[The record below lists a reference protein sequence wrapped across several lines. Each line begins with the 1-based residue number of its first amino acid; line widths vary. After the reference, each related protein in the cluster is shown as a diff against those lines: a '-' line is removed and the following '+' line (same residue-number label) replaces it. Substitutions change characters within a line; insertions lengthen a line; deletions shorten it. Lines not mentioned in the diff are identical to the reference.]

1 MWSDHIATRG
11 LSMKYKRMDWFIVV
25 TSVVFS
31 VSCGGGGCGGC
42 SSFEPIPGGFPAAKR
57 TASSTQLRVSSTGL
71 AALAADPAGL
81 LGSIGAVN
89 GVLTFN
95 APVSCTGTTPT
106 CCPGGVPKNPCGPI
120 DIDLTPAA
128 GDLPRLELKPSQG
141 NARLDITVR
150 ARVKSEADIPV
161 KLPLIGDCG
170 LKIDTTVGPI
180 QDVAIDAPLSF
191 VADATAGTTRV
202 AVGTVALANLSAD
215 DVRLTGGFFCKAS
228 NSILGLL
235 LGVLRGQLT
244 TAVQTTIQGQT
255 CKKCPSGQV
264 AECGSAFATAC
275 TNQVCME
282 GAQCFQELGLVGR
295 VRGSALFASLS
306 PGTTGALDLYE
317 VAGTATSNNG
327 GLALGV
333 LGGMQPAGV
342 ARDRCGPAATPPPR
356 VTVPLSAF
364 FQGNTRPDTGE
375 PFDVAFGVH
384 ASQLAELAYAG
395 YDSGLLC
402 LTIGHGFAA
411 QLSSDTLSLLARS
424 LGKLVESNA
433 AMAVGI
439 RPQRPPVI
447 GLGKNTFTDDG
458 AGGKQLAEPL
468 IDLRFTAAELDF
480 FVAVDDQ
487 WIRTFTVVAD
497 LHLPIGLQVAGMG
510 QLTPVLGEVA
520 DAFTHVSVKN
530 AEAITEAPADLA
542 GLFPSLLALVLPQL
556 SNGLSPVSLPA
567 LGSLSL
573 DVKAITAVDSNSFL
587 AIFANL
593 APAAAMARAQVE
605 TRASLAAIDEPSS
618 AIARDPARWA
628 GARGPSVTVDLG
640 GDLPDLEWS
649 YRLDDGTWSA
659 WSGSPRQTVRSRV
672 LWLSGVHRLEVRAR
686 QIGFPASMDDTPVA
700 LELPIG
706 MAAEAAGKRGAG
718 QPFHGQPGGAGC
730 ACDSSGGP
738 GAAAPLALL
747 IAIVLGAGHRLR
759 GLRPGIVRLRR
770 RVGRVGGTVWLVALG
785 CLPGCSSGTVAP
797 CSDATC
803 LPGEVAHG
811 SLGRFTSV
819 AADGD
824 RVVVATYD
832 STLGD
837 LVVVDATDTA
847 HPKLKVVDGVPGG
860 VTATHDGGYR
870 DGIEAPGPDV
880 GAWTS
885 IAISGGR
892 ARVAYQDRDSGALRY
907 AQERSRDQWSSHVV
921 DGGNGE
927 TVGAYAS
934 LAIDGDGKPAIAYLA
949 VGNDDGM
956 GHLVTE
962 LRIARATSQDPEE
975 GAWSTTVVTSAPGS
989 CAGLCGA
996 GRSCARGPVPGM
1008 PERCVASTT
1017 DCAPACGGGDVC
1029 AAGACLAAVADPTV
1043 AELATGTGLFASL
1056 VVLPDGRLSV
1066 AYYDR
1071 SRRALE
1077 LSVETGAGTNL
1088 FTETSLDAAAAG
1100 DRGMWASAAV
1110 DASGTIHV
1118 AYQDAL
1124 RDQLMYTTWHDMPG
1138 TPEVVDD
1145 GQRAA
1150 DRPHNVGAAAALYL
1164 VNGAPAIAYQDGLT
1178 ADVYV
1183 ATRSGA
1189 GWASTGIATGPLL
1202 DGFSIGATTG
1212 HGGSP
1217 VLAWGALDPAGD
1229 PIGQLVVESP

>member
-1 MWSDHIATRG
+1 
-11 LSMKYKRMDWFIVV
+11 MKYPYMDWFIVV
-25 TSVVFS
+25 TSIVFS

-42 SSFEPIPGGFPAAKR
+42 SSLEPIPGGFPAAKR
-57 TASSTQLRVSSTGL
+57 TASSTQVRVSSTGL

-106 CCPGGVPKNPCGPI
+106 CCPGGVPKDPCGPI
-120 DIDLTPAA
+120 DIDLKLAA

-141 NARLDITVR
+141 NARLDVTVR

-161 KLPLIGDCG
+161 KLPLIGNCG

-180 QDVAIDAPLSF
+180 KDVAIDAPINF
-191 VADATAGTTRV
+191 VSDATAGTTRV
-202 AVGTVALANLSAD
+202 AVGTVALANLSTD
-215 DVRLTGGFFCKAS
+215 DVSLTGGFFCQAT

-235 LGVLRGQLT
+235 LGVLRDQLT

-255 CKKCPSGQV
+255 CKTCPSGQV

-275 TNQVCME
+275 TNKVCME
-282 GAQCFQELGLVGR
+282 GAQCFQELGLAGR
-295 VRGSALFASLS
+295 VRGSALFATLS
-306 PGTTGALDLYE
+306 PGTAGALDLYA
-317 VAGTATSNNG
+317 VAGTATSNHG
-327 GLALGV
+327 GLALG
-333 LGGMQPAGV
+333 LFGGMQPAG
-342 ARDRCGPAATPPPR
+342 AASDRCGPAATPPPR

-364 FQGNTRPDTGE
+364 FQGNTRPDTGQA
-375 PFDVAFGVH
+375 FDVAFGVH
-384 ASQLAELAYAG
+384 KSQLAELAYAG
-395 YDSGLLC
+395 YDGGLLC

-411 QLSSDTLSLLARS
+411 QLSSDTLLLLSRS

-439 RPQRPPVI
+439 RPQSPPVI

-497 LHLPIGLQVAGMG
+497 IHLPIGLQVAGMG
-510 QLTPVLGEVA
+510 QLTPVLGDVA
-520 DAFTHVSVKN
+520 DAFTNVSVKN

-542 GLFPSLLALVLPQL
+542 ALFPSLLAVVLPQL

-567 LGSLSL
+567 LGPLSL
-573 DVKAITAVDSNSFL
+573 DVKAITAVDSNAFL

-605 TRASLAAIDEPSS
+605 TRVSLAAIDEPSGE
-618 AIARDPARWA
+618 IARDPARWA

-706 MAAEAAGKRGAG
+706 MVAAATDKRGPG
-718 QPFHGQPGGAGC
+718 QPFHGQAGGAGC
-730 ACDSSGGP
+730 ACDSGGGP

-747 IAIVLGAGHRLR
+747 IAVLWGAGRRLR
-759 GLRPGIVRLRR
+759 GLRRRIVHLGTRAARHL
-770 RVGRVGGTVWLVALG
+770 GRAGGTVWLAALA
-785 CLPGCSSGTVAP
+785 CLPGCSCGNAAP
-797 CSDATC
+797 CGNAAC

-811 SLGRFTSV
+811 SLGRFTSI

-824 RVVVATYD
+824 RVIAATYD
-832 STLGD
+832 GKLGD

-847 HPKLKVVDGVPGG
+847 HPKLTVIDGIPSGG
-860 VTATHDGGYR
+860 TATHDGGYR
-870 DGIEAPGPDV
+870 DGIEEPGPDV

-885 IAISGGR
+885 IAIAGGR
-892 ARVAYQDRDSGALRY
+892 ARVAYQDRDSGALKY
-907 AQERSRDQWSSHVV
+907 AQERSRDRWSSYVV
-921 DGGNGE
+921 DGGDGE
-927 TVGAYAS
+927 IVGAYAS
-934 LAIDGDGKPAIAYLA
+934 LAIDGDGKPAIAYIA

-962 LRIARATSQDPEE
+962 LRIARATTEDPDE
-975 GAWSTTVVTSAPGS
+975 GAWSTTVVASAPGT

-996 GRSCARGPVPGM
+996 GRSCAWGPLPGM
-1008 PERCVASTT
+1008 PERCVAATT

-1029 AAGACLAAVADPTV
+1029 AAGACLAPVVDPTV

-1056 VVLPDGRLSV
+1056 VVLPDGRLAV

-1071 SRRALE
+1071 TRRALE

-1088 FTETSLDAAAAG
+1088 FTETSLDAAAG

-1124 RDQLMYTTWHDMPG
+1124 GDQLMYTTWHGMPG

-1145 GQRAA
+1145 GQRAG
-1150 DRPHNVGAAAALYL
+1150 DRPHNVGAAAALHL
-1164 VNGAPAIAYQDGLT
+1164 VHGSPAIAYQDGLS